1 MSERADS
8 AVPTLVEVV
17 ARHCRDRPAR
27 VALRD
32 QERVLTW
39 RDLAQ
44 RGDALARWL
53 RAQGVPSGARVAHL
67 GHNSAAVAVLFH
79 ACARADLLCVPINW
93 RLARAEV
100 DAILADCGATM
111 LFAGEGFGTDR
122 PVRTLPESVIHDPG
136 GGGDEA
142 DLSAPRPEDTAAL
155 IYTSGTTGAPKGV
168 MLSHRSLFA
177 TSALRKR
184 NAQAW
189 DRWSCEDVTL
199 APLPLGH
206 AGGLGVLMRSL
217 YFGGETVIL
226 PTFAPQSALRAIDRH
241 AVTKLALVPTAIR
254 MLIDHPDFEKTDF
267 SGIGTIVYGAAPI
280 TPELLREA
288 MERIGCEF
296 AQSYGMT
303 ETFGTCIVLPP
314 ADHDPAGSDRI
325 LTAGKPLAGTQ
336 VRIIDENGSDVPTGQ
351 TGEIAIRSI
360 AAMSGYWNR
369 PEETAAVLDSD
380 GWYRTGD
387 AGLLDRDGYVRVLGR
402 RQEMI
407 ICGGENVYPAEVE
420 NRLAEHPAI
429 ADAAAFGL
437 PDPKWGEVV
446 AAAVVVRS
454 AAAFDPAQVTAW
466 AGQGLARYKTPRA
479 IFAVDSLP
487 LNASGKVQKHV
498 LRERFANEPV
508 YESYRRE

>member
-1 MSERADS
+1 
-8 AVPTLVEVV
+8 
-17 ARHCRDRPAR
+17 
-27 VALRD
+27 
-32 QERVLTW
+32 
-39 RDLAQ
+39 
-44 RGDALARWL
+44 
-53 RAQGVPSGARVAHL
+53 
-67 GHNSAAVAVLFH
+67 
-79 ACARADLLCVPINW
+79 
-93 RLARAEV
+93 
-100 DAILADCGATM
+100 
-111 LFAGEGFGTDR
+111 
-122 PVRTLPESVIHDPG
+122 
-136 GGGDEA
+136 
-142 DLSAPRPEDTAAL
+142 
-155 IYTSGTTGAPKGV
+155 

-314 ADHDPAGSDRI
+314 ADHDTAGSDRM

-336 VRIIDENGSDVPTGQ
+336 VRIIDENGRDVPTGQ